1 VEGVVVVAERVA
13 DRRAH
18 PRHRATFS
26 ATVGSDHEP
35 PVGCRT
41 IDVSLGGALVE
52 SPTLLADRVVL
63 VLVIGHE
70 RDSRRL
76 IPIEADVVDQ
86 SLDVEAGCAVAR
98 VAFRRMTRGGR
109 ARLDDALRAVSPAL
123 G

>member
-1 VEGVVVVAERVA
+1 MVVVAERVP
-13 DRRAH
+13 DRRVH
-18 PRHRATFS
+18 PRHRTAFS
-26 ATVGSDHEP
+26 ATVGSDQEP

-63 VLVIGHE
+63 VLVLGAE
-70 RDSRRL
+70 RDGRRL

-86 SLDVEAGCAVAR
+86 SLDVEAGCVVVR
-98 VAFRRMTRGGR
+98 VSFRRMTRGGR
-109 ARLDDALRAVSPAL
+109 ARLADALAVSPAL

>member
-1 VEGVVVVAERVA
+1 MVVAERAA

-18 PRHRATFS
+18 PRRRATFS

-41 IDVSLGGALVE
+41 IDVSMGGALVE
-52 SPTLLADRVVL
+52 SPTLLADHVILVL
-63 VLVIGHE
+63 VLGGE
-70 RDSRRL
+70 RESRRL
-76 IPIEADVVDQ
+76 IPIEAAVVEQ

-98 VAFRRMTRGGR
+98 IAFRRMTRGGR
-109 ARLDDALRAVSPAL
+109 SRLSDALGAVSPAL